1 MNTALLAG
9 SGLSLRVYDQVKNVL
24 QATVPWTDCGVIAA
38 EARIISPML
47 LQELETRLAAEG
59 KNMVVV
65 ASYDAD
71 EGILTV
77 LLPGQSLAFTHFAAL
92 CAKTFLQEAGLLS
105 GGMAVASF
113 PESGPATEDNMADFM
128 ASLAG
133 KEQATIAVYNGK
145 AQAPATPKV
154 VMIDPNAALLDFLGV
169 RLGKQGYDVR
179 PAHDGMEGLRLV
191 ETVKPDIV
199 ITELALPAL
208 DGYQLIHRISRGRS
222 AKIVVLTDLTVEQDI
237 CKCFELGVCRRDP
250 EALLPHGARSAP

>member
-1 MNTALLAG
+1 
-9 SGLSLRVYDQVKNVL
+9 
-24 QATVPWTDCGVIAA
+24 
-38 EARIISPML
+38 
-47 LQELETRLAAEG
+47 
-59 KNMVVV
+59 
-65 ASYDAD
+65 
-71 EGILTV
+71 
-77 LLPGQSLAFTHFAAL
+77 
-92 CAKTFLQEAGLLS
+92 
-105 GGMAVASF
+105 
-113 PESGPATEDNMADFM
+113 MADFM
-128 ASLAG
+128 APLAG

-237 CKCFELGVCRRDP
+237 CKCFELGVADVIRKPFSPWSSKR
-250 EALLPHGARSAP
+250 ALSGRWLNLL